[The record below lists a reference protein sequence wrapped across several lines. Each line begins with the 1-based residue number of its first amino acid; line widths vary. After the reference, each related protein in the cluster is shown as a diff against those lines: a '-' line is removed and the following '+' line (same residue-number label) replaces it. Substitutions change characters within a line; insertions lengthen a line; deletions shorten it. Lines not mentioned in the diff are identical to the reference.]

1 MVESNIKDN
10 NLSSLLSD
18 KHLSG
23 FNIKKHLKSKIQQIS
38 YYKSKEEKESKLN
51 NSLSKENSNA
61 ALLDK
66 MINKHILSLLSQND
80 DFSSINFNENPFV
93 EYTSYS
99 KTMTA
104 SAPKPKK
111 IILENDYFSNLPPS
125 KYDKDIYPSYT
136 INDEEEIFD
145 KISIFKQLKK
155 TYVDESLYIE

>member
-1 MVESNIKDN
+1 MVESNIIN
-10 NLSSLLSD
+10 NNISSLLSE

-23 FNIKKHLKSKIQQIS
+23 YDIKMHLKSKIQQIP
-38 YYKSKEEKESKLN
+38 YYKNKEEKESKLN

-80 DFSSINFNENPFV
+80 DFSSLNFNENPFV
-93 EYTSYS
+93 EYSSYS
-99 KTMTA
+99 NNITA

-111 IILENDYFSNLPPS
+111 LILENDYFNNLHQS

-145 KISIFKQLKK
+145 KIGIFKQLKK